1 MTRIVSGVAG
11 GRRLRTPAGDRT
23 RPTSDRVREAL
34 FSSVES
40 VLGSWEGLH
49 VLDLYAG
56 SGALGLEAL
65 SRGAERAVLV
75 ESHRPTAQL
84 VRANA
89 RDLGLS
95 GAVVAART
103 VQAHLTGSRTDG
115 DQRFDVVFADP
126 PYSAPI
132 EELENVLRSLV
143 QGDWLSA
150 AGLVAVERSRR
161 SEDLTWPDGLE
172 PIRHRA
178 YGETVL
184 WYGRRCQTPPP
195 AGAEPSRQPPSGPR
209 PQEPLE

>member
-1 MTRIVSGVAG
+1 VTRIVSGVAG
-11 GRRLRTPAGDRT
+11 GRRLRTPAGVRT

-34 FSSVES
+34 FSAVES
-40 VLGSWEGLH
+40 LIGSWEGLA

-95 GAVVAART
+95 GAVVAPRT
-103 VQAHLTGSRTDG
+103 VQAHLAGGPEEDE
-115 DQRFDVVFADP
+115 QRFVVVFADP
-126 PYSAPI
+126 PYSTSSGA
-132 EELENVLRSLV
+132 LQDVLLALV
-143 QGDWLSA
+143 ERDWLSG
-150 AGLVAVERSRR
+150 AGVVAVERSRR
-161 SEDLTWPDGLE
+161 SDDLTWPVGLE
-172 PIRHRA
+172 PIRRRA

-184 WYGRRCQTPPP
+184 WYGRRCETPPQQ
-195 AGAEPSRQPPSGPR
+195 GQC
-209 PQEPLE
+209 